1 MKTSVK
7 KDGMSVGMI
16 AENEKDRRLLTRLS
30 AKIDKIKGYSISIA
44 YMGHPKNQRV
54 TQLFMPIHNC

>member
-1 MKTSVK
+1 
-7 KDGMSVGMI
+7 MSVGMI